1 MWLVGLNLG
10 AFKIN
15 KVGLYSIDTKR
26 EREREGEKREILT
39 KERRETTRAPLGRA
53 ICSFSSTYMK
63 QTP

>member
-26 EREREGEKREILT
+26 EREREREREKTYKRT
-39 KERRETTRAPLGRA
+39 QRDD
-53 ICSFSSTYMK
+53 SSAAWEGDLQLFKYLHMK